1 MAALARLAVDGWP
14 GSGYRRPMNDHAP
27 AAAPS
32 PPRPSPPHPLLTGA
46 ILPTL
51 AVLSLPNILALTTQS
66 LVVIAETSYIGAIGT
81 EALAAMAL
89 VFPMIMLTQMMS
101 SGAMGGGVSSAI
113 ARALGAGNEQR
124 ARSLALHAII
134 ISIGA
139 GLLFMAFFQTL
150 GPAILR
156 LLGGRDRVLDE
167 AVAYLRTLFS
177 GVVAIWMLNTFASI
191 VRGTGNMRLPSL
203 TIIGQ
208 ALIQI
213 SLGGALSL
221 GLGPFPRLG
230 IAGVAIGQIVAFTI
244 GAIFLFLMLRS
255 GRLRLTL
262 ALRGIPLAGEQFK
275 DILRVGALSCLS
287 PMQSVLTV
295 LIMSGLVARFGTEAL
310 AGYGIGVRLEF
321 LLVPIAFA
329 IGVAS
334 VPMVGMAIGAG
345 DVARARRVAWMA
357 GGLAGVVVGTVGLI
371 AILAPDLWA
380 RLFTDSPTV
389 LAATRTYLR
398 ASGGGFTFM
407 GFGLAVYFAAQ
418 GSGRML
424 GPVLAGTARL
434 IVIAGGGYALVTMG
448 APIESL
454 FALVAVAMV
463 VYGLA
468 MAFAL
473 WITPWSRR

>member
-1 MAALARLAVDGWP
+1 MPWA
-14 GSGYRRPMNDHAP
+14 MNDHAP
-27 AAAPS
+27 AAAPALA
-32 PPRPSPPHPLLTGA
+32 SPPHPLLAGS

-66 LVVIAETSYIGAIGT
+66 LVVIAETSYIGLIGT

-113 ARALGAGNEQR
+113 ARSLGAGNEQR

-134 ISIGA
+134 ISIAA
-139 GLLFMAFFQTL
+139 GLLFTLFFQTL

-156 LLGGRDRVLDE
+156 LLGGRDRVLAE
-167 AVAYLRTLFS
+167 ALVYLRTLFS
-177 GVVAIWMLNTFASI
+177 GVVAIWMLNTLASI
-191 VRGTGNMRLPSL
+191 VRGTGNMRIPSV

-213 SLGGALSL
+213 TLGGALSL

-230 IAGVAIGQIVAFTI
+230 IAGVAIGQIVAFTA
-244 GAIFLFLMLRS
+244 GAVFLFVLLRS

-262 ALRGIPLAGEQFK
+262 ALGGIPLEAEHFK

-295 LIMSGLVARFGTEAL
+295 LIMSGLAARFGTEAL

-334 VPMVGMAIGAG
+334 VPMVGLAIGAG
-345 DVARARRVAWMA
+345 NIARARRVAWTA
-357 GGLAGVVVGTVGLI
+357 GALAGVIVGTVGLV

-380 RLFTDSPTV
+380 RLFTESPVV
-389 LAATRTYLR
+389 LAATRTYLK
-398 ASGGGFTFM
+398 ASGGGFAFM

-434 IVIAGGGYALVTMG
+434 AVIASGGYWLVTSG
-448 APIESL
+448 GSIESL
-454 FALVAVAMV
+454 FGLVALAMI
-463 VYGLA
+463 VYGLT

-473 WITPWSRR
+473 WITPWSKR